1 MKKKIIVVGMISVV
15 AVSIFYMKKDHIQFF
30 FNSNKSLAK
39 QFNPATPENKSKLME
54 FCNLNKLGNCES
66 FPENMARRNI
76 INAIIIERG
85 LLDFQD
91 FKTKYL
97 LSHKNASLTNDEFA
111 VQYKNYLD
119 KNKNFI
125 ESVKALYEKSL
136 NQKQGS

>member
-1 MKKKIIVVGMISVV
+1 MKKKIMVVGMISVV
-15 AVSIFYMKKDHIQFF
+15 AVSVLFIKKDHVQFF
-30 FNSNKSLAK
+30 WNSDKTMAK

-66 FPENMARRNI
+66 FPENIARKNM

-91 FKTKYL
+91 FKTNYL
-97 LSHKNASLTNDEFA
+97 LSHKNASLTNLEFSMK
-111 VQYKNYLD
+111 YKNYLD

-136 NQKQGS
+136 NQKGS